1 MTSPI
6 VLLALIGV
14 LYAAGVYLILERSLT
29 RVLLG
34 ILVLGNGTN
43 VLVIVAG
50 GRAGAPPLVGRAPDA
65 EMSDALVQALVL
77 TAIVITLGVTAFL
90 LALIHRTW
98 TLEREDDLTEDV
110 EDRSLRRRLARGDHE
125 DEEELDTT
133 GCENVADTDPDL
145 PLAPVLLAAG
155 ARRPSPGGSGAA
167 SVERSSSSSGS
178 VSATFSQPVVS
189 SSSSSS

>member
-50 GRAGAPPLVGRAPDA
+50 GRAGAPPLVGTAPDA

-110 EDRSLRRRLARGDHE
+110 EDRSVRRRLARGEQE

-133 GCENVADTDPDL
+133 GCENASDTDDDESELEP
-145 PLAPVLLAAG
+145 ASAGGEAA
-155 ARRPSPGGSGAA
+155 R
-167 SVERSSSSSGS
+167 
-178 VSATFSQPVVS
+178 
-189 SSSSSS
+189 

>member
-6 VLLALIGV
+6 ALLALIGV
-14 LYAAGVYLILERSLT
+14 LYSAGVYLILERSLT

-34 ILVLGNGTN
+34 ILVLGNATN

-50 GRAGAPPLVGRAPDA
+50 GRAGAPPLVGTAPDA

-110 EDRSLRRRLARGDHE
+110 EDRSVRRRLERGEQE

-133 GCENVADTDPDL
+133 GCETTADTDPDDESES
-145 PLAPVLLAAG
+145 APDPARAPTAAG
-155 ARRPSPGGSGAA
+155 EVAR
-167 SVERSSSSSGS
+167 
-178 VSATFSQPVVS
+178 
-189 SSSSSS
+189 

>member
-6 VLLALIGV
+6 ALLLLIGV
-14 LYAAGVYLILERSLT
+14 LYTAGVYLLLERSLT

-34 ILVLGNGTN
+34 ILVLGNATN

-50 GRAGAPPLVGRAPDA
+50 GRAGAPPLVGTAPDA

-90 LALIHRTW
+90 LALIHRIW

-110 EDRSLRRRLARGDHE
+110 EDRSVRRRLERGEQE

-133 GCENVADTDPDL
+133 GCENTADTDPDDESES
-145 PLAPVLLAAG
+145 APDPARAPAPAG
-155 ARRPSPGGSGAA
+155 EGIR
-167 SVERSSSSSGS
+167 
-178 VSATFSQPVVS
+178 
-189 SSSSSS
+189 

>member
-6 VLLALIGV
+6 ALLALIGV
-14 LYAAGVYLILERSLT
+14 LYATGVYLILERSLT

-34 ILVLGNGTN
+34 ILVLGNATN

-50 GRAGAPPLVGRAPDA
+50 GRAGAPPLVGTAPDA
-65 EMSDALVQALVL
+65 AMSDALVQALVL

-110 EDRSLRRRLARGDHE
+110 EDRSVRRRLARGEQE

-133 GCENVADTDPDL
+133 GCESTADTDPDDTESA
-145 PLAPVLLAAG
+145 PDPAPVTAG
-155 ARRPSPGGSGAA
+155 TGREGA
-167 SVERSSSSSGS
+167 
-178 VSATFSQPVVS
+178 P
-189 SSSSSS
+189 

>member
-6 VLLALIGV
+6 VLLALVGV
-14 LYAAGVYLILERSLT
+14 LYTAGVYLLLERSLT

-34 ILVLGNGTN
+34 ILVLGNATN

-50 GRAGAPPLVGRAPDA
+50 GPAGAPPFVGTAPDA

-110 EDRSLRRRLARGDHE
+110 EDRSVRRRLESGEQE

-133 GCENVADTDPDL
+133 GCENATDDDGTDEELEP
-145 PLAPVLLAAG
+145 ASAGEAA
-155 ARRPSPGGSGAA
+155 R
-167 SVERSSSSSGS
+167 
-178 VSATFSQPVVS
+178 
-189 SSSSSS
+189 